1 MTHSGFFS
9 NVGNTPLVQ
18 ISRQLYA
25 KLETFNPTGSVK
37 DRMIAYLVR
46 RAQEREE
53 FGADTTFIEA
63 TSGNTG
69 ISLAAAGAALGNPV
83 KIIMP
88 CNMSEERKQMMRAFG
103 AEVIEVGPSDF
114 DAAIALRG
122 QMMLTGGDVWSP
134 MQFENTENV
143 ECHCNTTGPEIH
155 TQLDP
160 PINWSAFVAGAGTG
174 GTMMGLWKYRET
186 NKFLNYRCV
195 LVVPDEDAQ
204 NHGIQGINDGQ
215 DFLLKPSLM
224 DSIMRVKTVDAVER
238 ASRLARENGLLVG
251 ISSGANV
258 LAAERW
264 IEEHQPAGPV
274 VTILCDRGE
283 RYLSTSS

>member
-1 MTHSGFFS
+1 
-9 NVGNTPLVQ
+9 
-18 ISRQLYA
+18 
-25 KLETFNPTGSVK
+25 
-37 DRMIAYLVR
+37 
-46 RAQEREE
+46 
-53 FGADTTFIEA
+53 
-63 TSGNTG
+63 
-69 ISLAAAGAALGNPV
+69 
-83 KIIMP
+83 
-88 CNMSEERKQMMRAFG
+88 MMRAFG

-114 DAAIALRG
+114 DGAIAERDSR
-122 QMMLTGGDVWSP
+122 MRTGLDVWSP
-134 MQFENTENV
+134 MQFENAENV

-204 NHGIQGINDGQ
+204 SHGIQGINDGQ
-215 DFLLKPSLM
+215 DFLLKPNLM
-224 DSIMRVKTVDAVER
+224 DSIMRVKTADAIER
-238 ASRLARENGLLVG
+238 ARRLARENGLLVG
-251 ISSGANV
+251 ISAGANV

-264 IEEHQPAGPV
+264 IAEQRPSGAV

-283 RYLSTSS
+283 R

>member
-1 MTHSGFFS
+1 MTHNGFFS

-53 FGADTTFIEA
+53 FGEDTTFIEA

-88 CNMSEERKQMMRAFG
+88 SNMSDERKQMMRAFG
-103 AEVIEVGPSDF
+103 AEVIEVGHSDF
-114 DAAIALRG
+114 DGAIAERDSR
-122 QMMLTGGDVWSP
+122 MRTGLDVWSP
-134 MQFENTENV
+134 MQFENPENV

-160 PINWSAFVAGAGTG
+160 PMNWSAFVAGSGTG
-174 GTMMGLWKYRET
+174 GTMMGMWKYRET
-186 NKFLNYRCV
+186 NSFLNYRCV
-195 LVVPDEDAQ
+195 LVVPEEDAQ
-204 NHGIQGINDGQ
+204 SHGIQGINDGQ
-215 DFLLKPSLM
+215 DFLLKPDLM
-224 DSIMRVKTVDAVER
+224 DGIMRVKTADAIER
-238 ASRLARENGLLVG
+238 ARRLAQENGLLVG
-251 ISSGANV
+251 ISAGANV

-264 IEEHQPAGPV
+264 IAKQRPAGVV

-283 RYLSTSS
+283 RYLSCS